1 MTMTARE
8 EFVQWFRNSS
18 PYINAHRGKIFVV
31 SFGGETV
38 ADGRFANLAQDCALL
53 HGLGIHLVLVH
64 GVRPQVEQ
72 RLNAM
77 DIELRY
83 HRGLRLTD
91 AAALACVKEA
101 VGAVRVEIEALL
113 SMGLAHSP
121 MAGARIRVTSGNFVV
136 AKPLGVRDGVDF
148 GHTGEVRRVDAD
160 SIHQQLRDGNVVLL
174 SPLGYSPTG
183 DVFNLSAEE
192 VATATAIALQANK
205 LILLMEEP
213 LRRLSDGMP
222 ILQITSDEARAA
234 IARGNLFKPEWE
246 PHILAACEASSAGV
260 DRAHLVD
267 RHVDGAMLLE
277 LYTRD
282 GIGTLVSET
291 PYEEMRTATIHDVGG
306 ILDLISPLQQSGVL
320 VTRSRERLEMD
331 IDDYLVID
339 RDGLVIGCAA
349 LHVYPEDKTGELAC
363 LAVHPNYRN
372 ERRGERLLA
381 AVEERA
387 NSTPLEAIFALTT
400 RSMHWFLEHG
410 FEQSSLEALPAERR
424 PSYSQARNS
433 KILVKNL
440 TPSTRTPHAAIA

>member
-38 ADGRFANLAQDCALL
+38 ADGRFASLAQDCALL

-72 RLNAM
+72 RLKSRG
-77 DIELRY
+77 IELRY
-83 HRGLRLTD
+83 HQGLRLTD
-91 AAALACVKEA
+91 APALACVKEA

-121 MAGARIRVTSGNFVV
+121 MAGARIRVTSGNFVI
-136 AKPLGVRDGVDF
+136 AKPVGVRDGVDY

-160 SIHQQLRDGNVVLL
+160 SIRQHLHQGNVVLL

-183 DVFNLSAEE
+183 EVFNLSAEE
-192 VATATAIALQANK
+192 VATATAVALRANK
-205 LILLMEEP
+205 LLLMMDEP
-213 LRRLSDGMP
+213 LRRLTDGVP
-222 ILQITSDEARAA
+222 IPQITSEEARTAVT
-234 IARGNLFKPEWE
+234 RGDLFKPEWV
-246 PHILAACEASSAGV
+246 PHVLAACDACTAGV
-260 DRAHLVD
+260 ERAHLLD
-267 RHVDGAMLLE
+267 RHVDGAILLE

-306 ILDLISPLQQSGVL
+306 ILDLIAPLQQSGVL

-331 IDDYLVID
+331 IEDYLVID
-339 RDGLVIGCAA
+339 RDGLIIGCAA
-349 LHVYPEDKTGELAC
+349 LHVYPEDKSGELAC
-363 LAVHPNYRN
+363 LAVHPSYRS

-387 NSTPLEAIFALTT
+387 VAAPLEVIFALTT

-424 PSYSQARNS
+424 PTYSQTRNS

-440 TPSTRTPHAAIA
+440 TPTTRTAHAAVA